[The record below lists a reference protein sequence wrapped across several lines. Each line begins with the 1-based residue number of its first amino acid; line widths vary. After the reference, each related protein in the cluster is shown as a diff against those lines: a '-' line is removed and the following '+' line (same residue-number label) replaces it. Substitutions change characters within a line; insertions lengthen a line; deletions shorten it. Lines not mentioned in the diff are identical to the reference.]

1 MIQVPVSVGE
11 LIDKLSILQVK
22 RTKIDDEKKLKYV
35 NSEFELLYNISAE
48 FLNNMEIE
56 NLYYDLV
63 DVNSSLWDVED
74 KLREYENL
82 GFFEG
87 HFVSL
92 SREVYTTN
100 DKRFEL
106 KNKINEISHSEL
118 REQKS
123 YQDYK
128 TKNEDEDLKV
138 PYIFESPDGGLTIY
152 RRKLGEPHDKREL
165 LKNG

>member
-1 MIQVPVSVGE
+1 MIQIPVSVGE

-22 RTKIDDEKKLKYV
+22 RSKIDDEKKLSFI
-35 NSEFELLYNISAE
+35 NNEFELLYNLSAE

-56 NLYYDLV
+56 NLYHELV
-63 DVNSSLWDVED
+63 EVNSSLWDVED
-74 KLREYENL
+74 KLREYEKINN
-82 GFFEG
+82 FEE

-92 SREVYTTN
+92 ARKVYITN

-106 KNKINEISHSEL
+106 KNKINEISQSEL

-123 YQDYK
+123 YQDYQTK
-128 TKNEDEDLKV
+128 TEEEKNQ
-138 PYIFESPDGGLTIY
+138 PYIFESPDGGITIY